1 MQRSFTFVLLL
12 IVCLLCIGPLVA
24 QDAPTPEPVG
34 LRPDAPEYA
43 QHGPYWVGTQ
53 ELVIDEGSE
62 HPIPVTIWYPALN
75 PDNAPEAVVYRVA
88 EGSPAEMYLPPGW
101 AEGVTV
107 TGNALKDAP
116 PDASAG
122 PYPLVIFS
130 HGFTAP
136 QANVYIGE
144 HLASQGF
151 VVLAPEHMQDSWES
165 IYPSYAI
172 RLPEIQRAIA
182 YADSLAAAG
191 GLFEGLIDTET
202 IAVGGHSAG
211 GIASYGAGGAPLN
224 WAAIEQYCTDM
235 PEVPECVDLSS
246 QREPLASALGL
257 DAPPE
262 GMWPAFWDSRVDAI
276 FPIAGPMEMYG
287 QEGLADLDIP
297 MLTLYGSLDEYG
309 PWLTPAFQLAGSS
322 QKGEV
327 VFENAGHELFTNRCE
342 TTPWLIAADLTFLCS
357 DEVWDMDRAH
367 DLTNHFIA
375 AFLLSTL
382 KGDAEATAALAP
394 EAVTFPGIEYQAEG
408 F

>member
-1 MQRSFTFVLLL
+1 MQRSFTFVCLLV
-12 IVCLLCIGPLVA
+12 VCLVVIGPLAA

-75 PDNAPEAVVYRVA
+75 PDNAPEALVYRVA

-101 AEGVTV
+101 TEGATV

-122 PYPLVIFS
+122 PYPLVILS

-136 QANVYIGE
+136 MANVYIGE

-151 VVLAPEHMQDSWES
+151 IVLAPEHMQDAWES
-165 IYPSYAI
+165 VYPSHAI
-172 RLPEIQRAIA
+172 RLLDIQRAIG
-182 YADSLAAAG
+182 YADTLTAAG
-191 GLFEGLIDTET
+191 GPFEGLIDTEK

-211 GIASYGAGGAPLN
+211 GMVTYGAGGAPLN
-224 WAAIEQYCTDM
+224 WATIEQYCT
-235 PEVPECVDLSS
+235 EVPEDPSCADLSA
-246 QREPLASALGL
+246 QLEPMANALGL
-257 DAPPE
+257 DASSE

-276 FPIAGPMEMYG
+276 FPISGTMEMYG
-287 QEGLADLDIP
+287 QEGLADLSVP

-309 PWLTPAFQLAGSS
+309 PWLTPAYALAGSA

-327 VFENAGHELFTNRCE
+327 VFENAGHEVFINSCD
-342 TTPWLIAADLTFLCS
+342 TTPWLIAAELTFLCT
-357 DEVWDMDRAH
+357 DEVWDLDRAH
-367 DLTNHFIA
+367 DLTNHFIT
-375 AFLLSTL
+375 AFLLDTL
-382 KGDAEATAALAP
+382 RGDEAAHAALAP
-394 EAVTFPGIEYQAEG
+394 DAVAFPGIEYQAEG

>member
-12 IVCLLCIGPLVA
+12 VVLFALLAPAAA

-34 LRPDAPEYA
+34 LRPDAPTYA
-43 QHGPYWVGTQ
+43 VHGPYWVGTQ
-53 ELVIDEGSE
+53 ELIIDEESE
-62 HPIPVTIWYPALN
+62 HPIPLTVWYPALN
-75 PDNAPEAVVYRVA
+75 PDNAPETVIYRAA

-101 AEGVTV
+101 TEGVTV
-107 TGNALKDAP
+107 TGNALRDAP
-116 PDASAG
+116 PDASGG

-136 QANVYIGE
+136 KANVYIGE

-151 VVLAPEHMQDSWES
+151 IVLAPEHMQDAWES
-165 IYPSYAI
+165 VYPSYAI

-182 YADSLAAAG
+182 YSDSLTATG
-191 GLFEGLIDTET
+191 GLFEGLIDTEK

-211 GIASYGAGGAPLN
+211 GMVTYGAGGAPLN
-224 WAAIEQYCTDM
+224 WATIEQYCTET
-235 PEVPECVDLSS
+235 PEDAACVDLAA
-246 QREPLASALGL
+246 QREPMASELGL
-257 DAPPE
+257 DAPAE
-262 GMWPAFWDSRVDAI
+262 GMWPAFWDPRVDAI
-276 FPIAGPMEMYG
+276 FPIAGTMEMYG
-287 QEGLADLDIP
+287 QAGLADLSVP

-309 PWLTPAFQLAGSS
+309 PWLSPAYELAGSS
-322 QKGEV
+322 RKGEV
-327 VFENAGHELFTNRCE
+327 VFENAGHEVFINRCD
-342 TTPWLIAADLTFLCS
+342 TTPWLVAAELTFLCT

-367 DLTNHFIA
+367 DLTNHFIT

-394 EAVTFPGIEYQAEG
+394 DVVAFPGITYQAEG